1 MSRLTVDITSAMKI
15 YNIINFLLMKQFLYL
30 LFYYFILYIFRGP
43 LKYIHKI
50 YIITFCFFFCVFS
63 SHIFCKILI
72 AYVRTGSY
80 LFKMLENKKGILDF
94 VYSSR
99 TLQTKLLPWWIT
111 FEYVSMVYYVVPYL
125 VATSWKYSPY
135 SGIFVFYTIYMYIAI
150 S

>member
-1 MSRLTVDITSAMKI
+1 MALLLNLVKNMQLKGFSVTINSGYHKCNENLQYHKFSSHETIFI
-15 YNIINFLLMKQFLYL
+15 FIIL
-30 LFYYFILYIFRGP
+30 LFYIVFRGP

-99 TLQTKLLPWWIT
+99 TLQTKLLPW
-111 FEYVSMVYYVVPYL
+111 
-125 VATSWKYSPY
+125 
-135 SGIFVFYTIYMYIAI
+135 
-150 S
+150 